1 MGCLLPS
8 AVQIGILPYA
18 GGDIACFEILKDR
31 LREVHDGRPPP
42 AAIFGAGMLSSCCAQ
57 FVSYPLALVR
67 TRLQV
72 RRRPGYRSAHLSLT
86 GHDDASIRCQAGSF

>member
-1 MGCLLPS
+1 MRLRPEPCLLS
-8 AVQIGILPYA
+8 ASQIGILPYA
-18 GGDIACFEILKDR
+18 GVDIACFEILKER
-31 LREVHDGRPPP
+31 LVEAHDGRPPP

-72 RRRPGYRSAHLSLT
+72 ILKP
-86 GHDDASIRCQAGSF
+86 